1 MKVWMNSITGQ
12 RYVVPWD
19 AFLGSYWPDPWDD
32 VREYYERRLNSDGRL
47 VGNLLTQ
54 G

>member
-1 MKVWMNSITGQ
+1 MKVSTNSITGQ
-12 RYVVPWD
+12 RYVVPFD
-19 AFLGSYWPDPWDD
+19 AYWPDPWDD